1 MDQGRGVCY
10 GARMTTTNDLVERLR
25 VLERERDE
33 AIAARNRAWREAG
46 DLRVTLDR
54 VRAQLEGA
62 RRG

>member
-1 MDQGRGVCY
+1 
-10 GARMTTTNDLVERLR
+10 MTTTNDLVERLR